1 MVPAHFPQVRFR
13 RRNSFCA
20 VTAILCVTALP
31 TGTLAADDDRPL
43 PATRAALIRFEGMI
57 DPIHE
62 QYFYRKLDKARTAGV
77 DLVIVE
83 IDSPGG
89 YVDSSLKLAEHLR
102 DLPWAT
108 TVAYVPREALSGA
121 AIMALGADEIVLAP
135 EARLGDAGPI
145 FQGEDALFRHAP
157 EKIRSHLVR
166 QVRDLAERQGR
177 PPALAEAMVDMDLI
191 VYRVTNRDG
200 GQVTFMSDPEIESSE
215 NPDQWEKGPPVQESR
230 KGLFLEVN
238 GTRAVELGLAEA
250 TAASREQLAAR
261 YGVPPD
267 KLLTLETDWVD
278 TTVMILNSGL
288 ITALLLIVGLIALYI
303 EFSAPGISIG
313 GLVSG
318 LCFTLF
324 FWSRFLGGT
333 SGWLEVILFL
343 LGLVF
348 VLVELFVLPGFGI
361 AGVTG
366 LLLILVSI
374 IMASQGFVIPHT
386 DLEMRTTLRSV
397 MILAGSGCASIA
409 AMVVLSRF
417 FGTIPVLNRLALP
430 PPASALETPATSER
444 GTSSGTLGGVQVGD
458 QGMSDSPLRPAGR
471 VCFHGNYA
479 DVVADSFV
487 ESGRPVQ
494 VIKIS
499 GNRIM
504 VREVAAQDAGTHT

>member
-200 GQVTFMSDPEIESSE
+200 GQVTFMSDPEIESS
-215 NPDQWEKGPPVQESR
+215 
-230 KGLFLEVN
+230 
-238 GTRAVELGLAEA
+238 
-250 TAASREQLAAR
+250 
-261 YGVPPD
+261 
-267 KLLTLETDWVD
+267 
-278 TTVMILNSGL
+278 
-288 ITALLLIVGLIALYI
+288 
-303 EFSAPGISIG
+303 
-313 GLVSG
+313 
-318 LCFTLF
+318 
-324 FWSRFLGGT
+324 
-333 SGWLEVILFL
+333 
-343 LGLVF
+343 
-348 VLVELFVLPGFGI
+348 
-361 AGVTG
+361 
-366 LLLILVSI
+366 
-374 IMASQGFVIPHT
+374 
-386 DLEMRTTLRSV
+386 
-397 MILAGSGCASIA
+397 
-409 AMVVLSRF
+409 
-417 FGTIPVLNRLALP
+417 
-430 PPASALETPATSER
+430 
-444 GTSSGTLGGVQVGD
+444 
-458 QGMSDSPLRPAGR
+458 
-471 VCFHGNYA
+471 
-479 DVVADSFV
+479 
-487 ESGRPVQ
+487 
-494 VIKIS
+494 
-499 GNRIM
+499 
-504 VREVAAQDAGTHT
+504 